1 MKQVKNTL
9 LSVGCINKKQQQVSK
24 QGGFTLL
31 EVLIAMTIFA
41 LISLAG
47 VTILDTV
54 IKSDGNSQQRVA
66 RLNEIQRAFLIM
78 QRDFIQLARRSV
90 RVDGEKP
97 LLGFIHAD
105 IQSFSSFSDSLAFVR
120 GGWKNPGLIMPRS
133 DMQSVVYQ
141 LNDKT
146 LERWHFNFVD
156 AVAGQ
161 EPKKRLLLT
170 QVKKLSF
177 EFYNGKKWQKKL
189 AKQSIPQAIAVEVEL
204 EDYGLIRREFLVAG
218 DAPQSKNKGRKKF

>member
-1 MKQVKNTL
+1 MSIINQPKN
-9 LSVGCINKKQQQVSK
+9 KH
-24 QGGFTLL
+24 GGFTLL

-54 IKSDGNSQQRVA
+54 IKSEDNSQQRMA

-78 QRDFIQLARRSV
+78 ERDFIQLARRSV

-97 LLGFIHAD
+97 LAGFIHVD
-105 IQSFSSFSDSLAFVR
+105 IQGFTDSADAIAFVR
-120 GGWKNPGLIMPRS
+120 GGWTNPGLIMPRG
-133 DMQSVVYQ
+133 DMQSVAYQ
-141 LNDKT
+141 LNNDT

-161 EPKKRLLLT
+161 EAKKRPLLT
-170 QVKKLSF
+170 QVKQLSF
-177 EFYNGKKWQKKL
+177 EFYVGKKWQKEL
-189 AKQSIPQAIAVEVEL
+189 TEEMIPQAIAVEVEL
-204 EDYGLIRREFLVAG
+204 EDYGVIRREFLLPG
-218 DAPQSKNKGRKKF
+218 DAPESKTNDKGKR